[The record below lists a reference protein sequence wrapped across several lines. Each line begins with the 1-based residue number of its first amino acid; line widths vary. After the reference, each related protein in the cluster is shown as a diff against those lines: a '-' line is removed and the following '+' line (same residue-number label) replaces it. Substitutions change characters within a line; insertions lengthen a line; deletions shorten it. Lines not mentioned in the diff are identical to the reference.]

1 MLLVKTPLHP
11 PLAEAVANHVA
22 NVALTA
28 PCVRHAV
35 VVVFTGQV
43 NTTVGG
49 AGTVKVLVHDCCC
62 PHASVALQVT
72 SIAPPQ
78 IDGTVGFKGD
88 RVTTTGAVPPEE
100 LNEFN
105 QALKAALRAEFERH
119 AAVVVVGGQL
129 NTIGISAGCVIVC
142 DVVVTHPSADSTVTV

>member
-1 MLLVKTPLHP
+1 MLVKTPLHP

-62 PHASVALQVT
+62 PHASVPFQVT
-72 SIAPPQ
+72 SIKPPQ
-78 IDGTVGFKGD
+78 IDGGVGFSGFL
-88 RVTTTGAVPPEE
+88 VTTTGAVPPEK
-100 LNEFN
+100 LNVAN

-129 NTIGISAGCVIVC
+129 NTIGAIAGCVIVC
-142 DVVVTHPSADSTVTV
+142 EVEVTQPSADSTVTV